1 MRPQHTHA
9 ARNQAFFGCLNPHQ
23 EINLEH
29 RTAVYFL
36 RRSNK
41 WARPTNKKAWTEGK
55 WLKGCVWQRAT
66 KEIGHFGVQNSHFE
80 NEAKC
85 ETFVVKMSFIC
96 MRVKI
101 IFLSLAHLHLNLALK
116 QRLEATRNRPICKR
130 QSLSSS
136 SSPHHLHCYYQS
148 SSSSF
153 IIPIRSWFSTFHFRK
168 SDLLRIPNAYNYLTS
183 IEQIE

>member
-148 SSSSF
+148 SSSSSSSFLFAPDLALF
-153 IIPIRSWFSTFHFRK
+153 IFESQTSWEYPTPK
-168 SDLLRIPNAYNYLTS
+168 I
-183 IEQIE
+183 I

>member
-29 RTAVYFL
+29 GTAVYFL

-130 QSLSSS
+130 QSSSSSSSSS
-136 SSPHHLHCYYQS
+136 SSPLLLS
-148 SSSSF
+148 VIIII

-168 SDLLRIPNAYNYLTS
+168 SNLLRIPNAYNYLTS